1 MPLSGGTPRPKARS
15 AHEGISPTGAVYRRS
30 SRRSSASISAPLA
43 AFFLFAVLGSLHGA
57 FICAYL
63 EISNLTEGGVDL
75 QLSPIIMHG
84 VMCAFFYMHTWSL
97 FSRS

>member
-1 MPLSGGTPRPKARS
+1 MLLSGGAPRPKARS

-30 SRRSSASISAPLA
+30 SRRPSASISAPLA

-63 EISNLTEGGVDL
+63 ELATSLLTSLLLFAQLGISYRLHLT
-75 QLSPIIMHG
+75 
-84 VMCAFFYMHTWSL
+84 
-97 FSRS
+97 